1 MSSLMQS
8 HRHTTAKSQI
18 SLDCINETSLNETNR
33 GSTYNEHQ
41 THMWWKAN
49 QVLVRWYQGK
59 NEKLWIAL
67 MKNVFSALNKI
78 LNRMLEKTEPEECRE
93 GISCSGQTNMR
104 QLQKKL
110 IKLKQQ
116 KTCQKTEKQKESINR
131 S

>member
-33 GSTYNEHQ
+33 GSTYNEHY